1 LTSPPPPSDS
11 APPSVLALTPVKNA
25 VNHLDRWAECLERLD
40 WPREALSIGALESD
54 SDDGAWAHLSAM
66 EPRLAARARRVT
78 LVKRDFGFK
87 APAGVPRWAPPLQ
100 RIRRSILARAR
111 NQLLFRALRD
121 EDWVLWIDV
130 DVVDYPADVLKRML
144 ALRLDI
150 IHPHCVKTP
159 GGPTFDRN
167 AWRDD
172 GGKTLEDFRGQ
183 GPVRLDSVGGTM
195 LLVRADLHR
204 DGLIFPP
211 FPYGVASPHIRKRHP
226 VWRQG
231 EIETEGLG
239 AMALDMGAQ
248 CWGLPDLE
256 ILHADA

>member
-1 LTSPPPPSDS
+1 MPSDTLAVNSPPGIL
-11 APPSVLALTPVKNA
+11 VLTPAKNA
-25 VNHLDRWAECLERLD
+25 RAYIDSWMTGLKRLQ
-40 WPREALSIGALESD
+40 WPRERLSIGVLESD
-54 SDDGAWAHLSAM
+54 SDDDTWARLSAIA
-66 EPRLAARARRVT
+66 PRLEDRASRVA
-78 LVKRDFGFK
+78 LIKRDFGFK
-87 APAGVPRWAPPLQ
+87 APKGLPRWTPAFQ
-100 RIRRSILARAR
+100 RLRRTTLARAR

-130 DVVDYPADVLKRML
+130 DVIDYPADVLATML

-150 IHPHCVKTP
+150 VHPHCVTRP
-159 GGPTFDRN
+159 GGPTFDLN

-172 GGKTLEDFRGQ
+172 GTKTLGDLRGQ

-195 LLVRADLHR
+195 LLVKADLHR

-211 FPYGVASPHIRKRHP
+211 FPYGVANPRIRKTHP
-226 VWRQG
+226 VWGQG

-256 ILHADA
+256 IIHAS